1 MHTWDMRMQ
10 RCISRFVDEGTRRGI
25 SLASSPGDR
34 LLAAGSDAG
43 FVNIYNQ
50 RAAVEAGRADLEEP
64 TAAAIVSPVKTL
76 TNLTTAVDNL
86 AFSPDGQVSRQP
98 SQLLWQQMQ

>member
-10 RCISRFVDEGTRRGI
+10 RCISRFVDEGTLRGI

-43 FVNIYNQ
+43 FVNIYHQ

-64 TAAAIVSPVKTL
+64 TAAAVVSPAKTL
-76 TNLTTAVDNL
+76 TNLTTAVDSL

-98 SQLLWQQMQ
+98 